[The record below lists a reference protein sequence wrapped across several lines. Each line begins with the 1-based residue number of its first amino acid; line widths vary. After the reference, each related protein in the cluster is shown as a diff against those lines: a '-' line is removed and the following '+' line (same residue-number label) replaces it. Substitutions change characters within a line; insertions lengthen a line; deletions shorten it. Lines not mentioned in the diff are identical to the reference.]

1 MALPGPAPAEL
12 DAILQRLTALH
23 PKAIDLSLDR
33 IRALLTRLGD
43 PHLSLPPVFHV
54 AGSKGKGSTT
64 AFLRAMLE
72 AAGYRV
78 HAYTSPHLVRFNE
91 RIRLAGR
98 LIDDATLIRLLDRC
112 EQVNAGA
119 PITFFEITT
128 AAAYLAFAEVP
139 ADIVLLETGLGG
151 LADTTNVIPQ
161 PALTAL
167 TPIGIDHVAFLG
179 DTIAKIAANKAGIL
193 KPGVPCVVGPQP
205 AEAITVIEAR
215 AAETQSALF
224 RHGRDWTVRETTE
237 KSEGGLVWRDSS
249 VELSLPR
256 PALLGAHQVVNAGIA
271 IACTRHLPGFTI
283 PVDAIATGLRQVE
296 WPARMQR
303 LTKGPLPDLLPP
315 GTELWLDGAH
325 NAMAGAALAEALAL
339 LPPRPTW
346 LLAGMLNTKDAAGFL
361 RPLAQT
367 RGVGL
372 QGARCITIPGEA
384 NSLSAEELAAA
395 ARSVGLP
402 AQPAGSAAAAMR
414 QIAETI
420 RADASAA
427 PAPDLQSRVV
437 IAGSLYLA
445 GRILSENS

>member
-1 MALPGPAPAEL
+1 MVLPAPAPAEL
-12 DAILQRLTALH
+12 DDILQRLTALH

-33 IRALLTRLGD
+33 IRALLARLGD
-43 PHLSLPPVFHV
+43 PHLRLPPVFHV

-98 LIDDATLIRLLDRC
+98 LIDDAMLVRLLTRC
-112 EQVNAGA
+112 EEVNAGA

-151 LADTTNVIPQ
+151 IADTTNVIPQ

-193 KPGVPCVVGPQP
+193 KHGVPCVVGPQP
-205 AEAITVIEAR
+205 DAAMAVILAR
-215 AAETQSALF
+215 AAETASPLI
-224 RHGRDWTVRETTE
+224 RHGSDWLVEETAD
-237 KSEGGLVWRDSS
+237 GLQWRDSS
-249 VELSLPR
+249 VKLNLPR
-256 PALLGAHQVVNAGIA
+256 PALLGAHQVVNAGVA
-271 IACTRHLPGFTI
+271 IACARSLRGFDI
-283 PVDAIATGLRQVE
+283 PPAAIAAGLLQVE

-303 LTKGPLPDLLPP
+303 LSRGPLIDLLPA

-325 NAMAGAALAEALAL
+325 NAMAGEALAEALKL
-339 LPPRPTW
+339 LPERPTW
-346 LLAGMLNTKDAAGFL
+346 LVAGMLNTKDAAGFL
-361 RPLAQT
+361 RPLAP
-367 RGVGL
+367 GL
-372 QGARCITIPGEA
+372 QAARCIAIPGEA
-384 NSLSAEELAAA
+384 NSLSAEELAQA
-395 ARSVGLP
+395 ARSIGL
-402 AQPAGSAAAAMR
+402 AAEPAGSAAAAIR
-414 QIAETI
+414 QIAQTI
-420 RADASAA
+420 RADASSA
-427 PAPDLQSRVV
+427 PAPHHSRVV

-445 GRILSENS
+445 GRILAENG

>member
-1 MALPGPAPAEL
+1 MAPPAPAPAEL
-12 DAILQRLTALH
+12 DTILQRLTALH

-33 IRALLTRLGD
+33 IRALLAKLGD
-43 PHLSLPPVFHV
+43 PHLRLPPVFHV

-64 AFLRAMLE
+64 AFLRAILE

-91 RIRLAGR
+91 RIRLAGQ
-98 LIDDATLIRLLDRC
+98 LIDDAMLIRLLQHC
-112 EQVNAGA
+112 EQANAGA

-151 LADTTNVIPQ
+151 IADTTNVIPQ

-205 AEAITVIEAR
+205 AEAMAVIAAR
-215 AAETQSALF
+215 ATETRSALI
-224 RHGRDWTVRETTE
+224 RHGMEWSVEETA
-237 KSEGGLVWRDSS
+237 GGLLWRGA
-249 VELSLPR
+249 EQRLALPR
-256 PALLGAHQVVNAGIA
+256 PALLGAHQVINAGIA
-271 IACTRHLPGFTI
+271 VACARNLRGFDI
-283 PVDAIATGLRQVE
+283 PADAIAAGLRQVD

-303 LTKGPLPDLLPP
+303 LTRGPLVDTLPP

-325 NAMAGAALAEALAL
+325 NAMAGEALAEALKL
-339 LPPRPTW
+339 LPHRPTW

-361 RPLAQT
+361 RPLSPLMA
-367 RGVGL
+367 GG
-372 QGARCITIPGEA
+372 RCIAIPGEA
-384 NSLSAEELAAA
+384 NSLSAAELAQAA
-395 ARSVGLP
+395 HSVGLAALP
-402 AQPAGSAAAAMR
+402 ADNAVTAMQ

-420 RADASAA
+420 RAGASAA
-427 PAPDLQSRVV
+427 PARVV

-445 GRILSENS
+445 GRILAENA

>member
-1 MALPGPAPAEL
+1 MAPPAPAPAEL
-12 DAILQRLTALH
+12 DQVLQRLTALH

-33 IRALLTRLGD
+33 IRGLLAKLGD
-43 PHLSLPPVFHV
+43 PHLQLPPVFHV

-98 LIDDATLIRLLDRC
+98 LIDDATLIALLERC
-112 EQVNAGA
+112 ESVNAGA
-119 PITFFEITT
+119 SITFFEITT
-128 AAAYLAFAEVP
+128 VAAYLAFADSP
-139 ADIVLLETGLGG
+139 ADIVLLETGMGG

-205 AEAITVIEAR
+205 DEAIAVIEAR
-215 AAETQSALF
+215 AAETKSRLF
-224 RHGRDWTVRETTE
+224 RHGRDWTVRENTG
-237 KSEGGLVWRDSS
+237 SPSAGIYWRDSEI
-249 VELSLPR
+249 ELSLPR
-256 PALLGAHQVVNAGIA
+256 PALLGAHQVVNAGVAVACARQLSEFNISPEA
-271 IACTRHLPGFTI
+271 IA
-283 PVDAIATGLRQVE
+283 AGLRQVD
-296 WPARMQR
+296 WPARMQL

-325 NAMAGAALAEALAL
+325 NAMAGEALAEALKL

-346 LLAGMLNTKDAAGFL
+346 LVAGMLNTKDAAGFL
-361 RPLAQT
+361 RPLAP
-367 RGVGL
+367 GL
-372 QGARCITIPGEA
+372 QGARCIAIPGEA
-384 NSLSAEELAAA
+384 NSLSAEDLTEA
-395 ARSVGLP
+395 ARSVGL
-402 AQPAGSAAAAMR
+402 AAAPAGSPAAAMR
-414 QIAETI
+414 QIAQTI
-420 RADASAA
+420 RADASSA
-427 PAPDLQSRVV
+427 PAPNQSRVV
-437 IAGSLYLA
+437 ISGSLYLA
-445 GRILSENS
+445 GRILADNS

>member
-1 MALPGPAPAEL
+1 MALPAPARAEL
-12 DAILQRLTALH
+12 DAVLQRLTALH

-33 IRALLTRLGD
+33 IRALLARLGD
-43 PHLSLPPVFHV
+43 PHLHLPPVFHV

-64 AFLRAMLE
+64 AFLRAMAE

-91 RIRLAGR
+91 RIRLAGN
-98 LIDDATLIRLLDRC
+98 LIDDAKLIALLERC
-112 EQVNAGA
+112 EQVNAGT

-139 ADIVLLETGLGG
+139 ADLVLLETGLGG
-151 LADTTNVIPQ
+151 IADTTNVIPQ

-193 KPGVPCVVGPQP
+193 KDGVPCVVGPQP

-215 AAETQSALF
+215 AAETKSPLF
-224 RHGRDWTVRETTE
+224 RQGRDWTVRETAD
-237 KSEGGLVWRDSS
+237 GLIWRDRM

-256 PALLGAHQVVNAGIA
+256 PALLGAHQVVNAGVA
-271 IACTRHLPGFTI
+271 IACARYLPGFEI
-283 PVDAIATGLRQVE
+283 GPDAIATGLRQVD

-325 NAMAGAALAEALAL
+325 NAMAGEALAAALKL

-361 RPLAQT
+361 KPLAA
-367 RGVGL
+367 GL
-372 QGARCITIPGEA
+372 QAARCIAIPGEA
-384 NSLSAEELAAA
+384 NSLSAEELVSA
-395 ARSVGLP
+395 ARAVGLT
-402 AQPAGSAAAAMR
+402 AEPAGSPEAAMR

-420 RADASAA
+420 RADAASA
-427 PAPDLQSRVV
+427 PAPTHARVI

-445 GRILSENS
+445 GRILSENA

>member
-1 MALPGPAPAEL
+1 MAPPAPASADPGEDHL
-12 DAILQRLTALH
+12 EAVLQRLTALH

-33 IRALLTRLGD
+33 IRLLLARLGD
-43 PHLSLPPVFHV
+43 PHLHLPPVFHV

-64 AFLRAMLE
+64 AFLRAMTE

-98 LIDDATLIRLLDRC
+98 LIDDARLITLLERC

-139 ADIVLLETGLGG
+139 ADLVLLETGLGG
-151 LADTTNVIPQ
+151 IADTTNVIPQ

-193 KPGVPCVVGPQP
+193 KHGVPCVVGPQP
-205 AEAITVIEAR
+205 DEAMAVITAR
-215 AAETQSALF
+215 AAETGSRLF
-224 RHGRDWTVRETTE
+224 RHGHDWSVQESADGLLWREGETE
-237 KSEGGLVWRDSS
+237 LP
-249 VELSLPR
+249 LPR
-256 PALLGAHQVVNAGIA
+256 PALLGAHQVVNAGVA
-271 IACTRHLPGFTI
+271 VACARHLPGFTI
-283 PVDAIATGLRQVE
+283 GPDAIAAGLRQVD

-303 LTKGPLPDLLPP
+303 LTRGPLVELLPA

-325 NAMAGAALAEALAL
+325 NAMAGEALAL
-339 LPPRPTW
+339 ALAALPPKPTW

-361 RPLAQT
+361 RPLAP
-367 RGVGL
+367 GL
-372 QGARCITIPGEA
+372 SGACCIAIPGEA
-384 NSLSAEELAAA
+384 NSLSAEDLTAAA
-395 ARSVGLP
+395 ESVGLA

-420 RADASAA
+420 RADAATA
-427 PAPDLQSRVV
+427 PARVI

-445 GRILSENS
+445 GRILSENA

>member
-1 MALPGPAPAEL
+1 MAQPAPAPAEL

-33 IRALLTRLGD
+33 IRALLAKLGD
-43 PHLSLPPVFHV
+43 PHLRLPPVFHV

-91 RIRLAGR
+91 RIRLAGSLIADTH
-98 LIDDATLIRLLDRC
+98 LIDLLEQC
-112 EQVNAGA
+112 ERVNGGA

-128 AAAYLAFAEVP
+128 AAAYLAFADVP

-151 LADTTNVIPQ
+151 IADTTNVIPQ

-193 KPGVPCVVGPQP
+193 KDGVPCVVGPQP
-205 AEAITVIEAR
+205 SDAIAVIEAR
-215 AAETQSALF
+215 AAETKSELF
-224 RHGRDWTVRETTE
+224 RHGRDWTVRETTGN
-237 KSEGGLVWRDSS
+237 SSGGIAWRDRTI
-249 VELSLPR
+249 ELTLPR
-256 PALLGAHQVVNAGIA
+256 PALLGAHQVINAGVA
-271 IACTRHLPGFTI
+271 IACARKLTGFNI
-283 PVDAIATGLRQVE
+283 PPEAIAAGLRQVD

-303 LTKGPLPDLLPP
+303 LTRGPLPDLLPP

-325 NAMAGAALAEALAL
+325 NAMAGEALAEALQL
-339 LPPRPTW
+339 LPLRPTW

-361 RPLAQT
+361 KPLAP
-367 RGVGL
+367 GL
-372 QGARCITIPGEA
+372 QAARCIAIPGEA
-384 NSLSAEELAAA
+384 NSLSAEDLTQAARGVGLAAEP
-395 ARSVGLP
+395 S
-402 AQPAGSAAAAMR
+402 GSAAAAIR
-414 QIAETI
+414 QIAQMI
-420 RADASAA
+420 RADAASA
-427 PAPDLQSRVV
+427 PARV
-437 IAGSLYLA
+437 IISGSLYLA
-445 GRILSENS
+445 GRILAENS

>member
-1 MALPGPAPAEL
+1 MARPGPAPAEL

-33 IRALLTRLGD
+33 IRALLAKLGN
-43 PHLSLPPVFHV
+43 PHLQLPPVFHV

-78 HAYTSPHLVRFNE
+78 HVYTSPHLVRFNE
-91 RIRLAGR
+91 RIRLAGS
-98 LIDDATLIRLLDRC
+98 LIDDAKLITLLDRC
-112 EQVNAGA
+112 ESVNAGA

-151 LADTTNVIPQ
+151 IADTTNVIPR

-179 DTIAKIAANKAGIL
+179 DTIAKITANKAGIL
-193 KPGVPCVVGPQP
+193 KDGVPCVVGPQP
-205 AEAITVIEAR
+205 DEAITVIEAR
-215 AAETQSALF
+215 AADTKSALF
-224 RHGRDWTVRETTE
+224 RYGRDWTVRETPD
-237 KSEGGLVWRDSS
+237 GIRWRDKT
-249 VELSLPR
+249 VELALPR
-256 PALLGAHQVVNAGIA
+256 PALLGAHQVVNAGVA
-271 IACTRHLPGFTI
+271 IACARQLSGFSV
-283 PVDAIATGLRQVE
+283 PPEAIAAGLQQVD

-303 LTKGPLPDLLPP
+303 LRTGPLSDLLPP

-325 NAMAGAALAEALAL
+325 NAMAGEALAEALKL

-346 LLAGMLNTKDAAGFL
+346 LVAGMLNTKDAAGFL
-361 RPLAQT
+361 RPLAP
-367 RGVGL
+367 GL
-372 QGARCITIPGEA
+372 QGARCISIPGEA
-384 NSLSAEELAAA
+384 NSLSAGELTQA
-395 ARSVGLP
+395 ARSVGL
-402 AQPAGSAAAAMR
+402 AAEPAGSAAAAMR
-414 QIAETI
+414 QIAQAI
-420 RADASAA
+420 RADAESA
-427 PAPDLQSRVV
+427 PARVI

-445 GRILSENS
+445 GRILAENA

>member
-1 MALPGPAPAEL
+1 MALPAPAPAEL
-12 DAILQRLTALH
+12 DEILQRLTALH

-33 IRALLTRLGD
+33 IRTLLAKLGD
-43 PHLSLPPVFHV
+43 PHLQLPPVFHV

-78 HAYTSPHLVRFNE
+78 HVYTSPHLVRFNE
-91 RIRLAGR
+91 RIRLAGQ
-98 LIDDATLIRLLDRC
+98 LIDDAKLIALLERC
-112 EQVNAGA
+112 ESVNAGA

-151 LADTTNVIPQ
+151 IADTTNVIPQ

-179 DTIAKIAANKAGIL
+179 DTIAKIATNKAGIL
-193 KPGVPCVVGPQP
+193 KDGVPCVVGPQP
-205 AEAITVIEAR
+205 DHAIAVIEAR
-215 AAETQSALF
+215 AAETKSTLF
-224 RHGRDWTVRETTE
+224 RHSRDWTVWETTGN
-237 KSEGGLVWRDSS
+237 SSGGIRWRDKT
-249 VELSLPR
+249 VELALPH
-256 PALLGAHQVVNAGIA
+256 PALLGAHQVINAGVA
-271 IACTRHLPGFTI
+271 IACARQLSGFHISTE
-283 PVDAIATGLRQVE
+283 AIAAGLRQVD

-325 NAMAGAALAEALAL
+325 NAMAGEALAEALKL

-346 LLAGMLNTKDAAGFL
+346 LVTGMLNTKDAAGFL
-361 RPLAQT
+361 RPLAPQME
-367 RGVGL
+367 
-372 QGARCITIPGEA
+372 GARCISIPGEA
-384 NSLSAEELAAA
+384 NSLSAEDLTGA
-395 ARSVGLP
+395 ARSVGLTAEP
-402 AQPAGSAAAAMR
+402 SGSAAAAMR
-414 QIAETI
+414 QIAQTI
-420 RADASAA
+420 RADAASA
-427 PAPDLQSRVV
+427 PARVV

-445 GRILSENS
+445 GRILAENS

>member
-1 MALPGPAPAEL
+1 MAPAAPAPAEL
-12 DAILQRLTALH
+12 DGILQRLTALH

-33 IRALLTRLGD
+33 IRVLLAKLGD
-43 PHLSLPPVFHV
+43 PHLHLPPVFHV

-91 RIRLAGR
+91 RIRLAGA
-98 LIDDATLIRLLDRC
+98 LIDDAKLIALLKRC
-112 EQVNAGA
+112 ESVNAGA

-151 LADTTNVIPQ
+151 IADTTNVIPR

-193 KPGVPCVVGPQP
+193 KDGVPCVVGPQP
-205 AEAITVIEAR
+205 DEAIAVIEAR
-215 AAETQSALF
+215 AAETKSALF
-224 RHGRDWTVRETTE
+224 RHGRDWTVRETAD
-237 KSEGGLVWRDSS
+237 GLQWRDTT
-249 VELSLPR
+249 VQLSLPR
-256 PALLGAHQVVNAGIA
+256 PALLGAHQVVNAGVA
-271 IACTRHLPGFTI
+271 VACARQLPGFSV
-283 PVDAIATGLRQVE
+283 PPEAIAVGLLQVE

-303 LTKGPLPDLLPP
+303 LSKGPLPDLLPP

-325 NAMAGAALAEALAL
+325 NAMAGEALAEALKQ

-346 LLAGMLNTKDAAGFL
+346 LVAGMLNTKDAAGFM
-361 RPLAQT
+361 RPLAPLMT
-367 RGVGL
+367 GV
-372 QGARCITIPGEA
+372 RCIVIPGEP
-384 NSLSAEELAAA
+384 NSLSAEDLVQA
-395 ARSVGLP
+395 ARSVGM
-402 AQPAGSAAAAMR
+402 AAEPAGSAAAAMR
-414 QIAETI
+414 QIAQTI
-420 RADASAA
+420 RADAAAA
-427 PAPDLQSRVV
+427 PALDRHARVV

-445 GRILSENS
+445 GRILAENS

>member
-1 MALPGPAPAEL
+1 MALHVPAPAEL
-12 DAILQRLTALH
+12 DVILQRLTALH

-33 IRALLTRLGD
+33 IRALLSRLGN
-43 PHLSLPPVFHV
+43 PHLRLPPVFHV

-64 AFLRAMLE
+64 AFLRAILE

-98 LIDDATLIRLLDRC
+98 LIDDAMLIRLLQQC

-151 LADTTNVIPQ
+151 IADTTNVIPQ

-193 KPGVPCVVGPQP
+193 KDGVPCVVGPQP
-205 AEAITVIEAR
+205 AEALAVIEAR
-215 AAETQSALF
+215 AAETKSDLF
-224 RHGRDWTVRETTE
+224 RYGRDWTVRETAD
-237 KSEGGLVWRDSS
+237 GIRWRDSRI
-249 VELSLPR
+249 ELALPR
-256 PALLGAHQVVNAGIA
+256 PALLGAHQVVNAGVA
-271 IACTRHLPGFTI
+271 VACARSLTGFGI
-283 PVDAIATGLRQVE
+283 PPEAIATGLRQVE
-296 WPARMQR
+296 WPARMQQLR
-303 LTKGPLPDLLPP
+303 KGPLPDLLPP

-325 NAMAGAALAEALAL
+325 NAMAGEALAGALKL

-346 LLAGMLNTKDAAGFL
+346 LVAGMLNTKDAAGFL
-361 RPLAQT
+361 RPLAP
-367 RGVGL
+367 GL
-372 QGARCITIPGEA
+372 QGARCIAIPGEA
-384 NSLSAEELAAA
+384 NSLSAEDLTEA
-395 ARSVGLP
+395 ARSVGLT
-402 AQPAGSAAAAMR
+402 AEPAGSAAAAMR
-414 QIAETI
+414 QIAQTI
-420 RADASAA
+420 RADAASA
-427 PAPDLQSRVV
+427 PAPKNHRVI

-445 GRILSENS
+445 GRILAENS

>member
-1 MALPGPAPAEL
+1 MAHPAPAPAEL

-33 IRALLTRLGD
+33 IRALLAKLGD
-43 PHLSLPPVFHV
+43 PHLQLPPVFHV

-91 RIRLAGR
+91 RIRLAGQ
-98 LIDDATLIRLLDRC
+98 LIDDARLIALLQRC
-112 EQVNAGA
+112 ESVNAGA
-119 PITFFEITT
+119 PITFFEVTT

-151 LADTTNVIPQ
+151 IADTTNVIPQ
-161 PALTAL
+161 PVLTAL

-179 DTIAKIAANKAGIL
+179 DTITKIATNKAGIL

-205 AEAITVIEAR
+205 DEAITVIETR
-215 AAETQSALF
+215 AAETKSALF
-224 RHGRDWTVRETTE
+224 RHGRDWTVRET
-237 KSEGGLVWRDSS
+237 SDGLLWRDST
-249 VELSLPR
+249 VQLSLPR
-256 PALLGAHQVVNAGIA
+256 PALLGAHQVVNAGVA
-271 IACTRHLPGFTI
+271 IACARQLTDFNI
-283 PVDAIATGLRQVE
+283 PADAIATGLRQVD
-296 WPARMQR
+296 WPARMQQ

-325 NAMAGAALAEALAL
+325 NAMAGEALAEALKL

-346 LLAGMLNTKDAAGFL
+346 LVAGMLNTKDAAGFL
-361 RPLAQT
+361 RPLAP
-367 RGVGL
+367 GL
-372 QGARCITIPGEA
+372 QGARCIAIPGEA
-384 NSLSAEELAAA
+384 NSLSAEDLSDA
-395 ARSVGLP
+395 ARSVGL
-402 AQPAGSAAAAMR
+402 AAEPAGSAAAAMR
-414 QIAETI
+414 QIAQTI
-420 RADASAA
+420 RADASSA
-427 PAPDLQSRVV
+427 PARVV

-445 GRILSENS
+445 GRILAENA

>member
-1 MALPGPAPAEL
+1 MAPAAPAPAEL
-12 DAILQRLTALH
+12 DLILQRLTALH

-33 IRALLTRLGD
+33 IRVLLAKLGD
-43 PHLSLPPVFHV
+43 PHLHLPPVFHV

-91 RIRLAGR
+91 RIRLAGN
-98 LIDDATLIRLLDRC
+98 LIDDTRLIALLERC
-112 EQVNAGA
+112 ESVNAGA

-128 AAAYLAFAEVP
+128 AAAYLAFAEVS

-151 LADTTNVIPQ
+151 IADTTNVIPQ

-193 KPGVPCVVGPQP
+193 KDGVPCVVGPQP
-205 AEAITVIEAR
+205 MDAIAVIETR
-215 AAETQSALF
+215 AAETKSALF
-224 RHGRDWTVRETTE
+224 RYGRDWTVRETTD
-237 KSEGGLVWRDSS
+237 GLQWRDNTIQ
-249 VELSLPR
+249 LSLPR
-256 PALLGAHQVVNAGIA
+256 PALLGAHQAVNAGVA
-271 IACTRHLPGFTI
+271 IACAQHLPGFSV
-283 PVDAIATGLRQVE
+283 PAEAMATGLRQVE

-303 LTKGPLPDLLPP
+303 LTKGPLQDLLPP

-325 NAMAGAALAEALAL
+325 NAMAGEALAEALKL

-346 LLAGMLNTKDAAGFL
+346 LVAGMLNTKDAAGFL
-361 RPLAQT
+361 RPLAPLMT
-367 RGVGL
+367 
-372 QGARCITIPGEA
+372 GARCIAIPGES
-384 NSLSAEELAAA
+384 NSLSAEDLAQA
-395 ARSVGLP
+395 ARSVGI
-402 AQPAGSAAAAMR
+402 AADTAASAAAAMR
-414 QIAETI
+414 QIAQTI
-420 RADASAA
+420 RADAAAA
-427 PAPDLQSRVV
+427 PALDIHARVV

-445 GRILSENS
+445 GRILAENS